1 MCAVPIVGPVPLYS
15 TSCEPISGGV
25 VAGSVANTG
34 VAQTD
39 TAREAARSRAAAF
52 FVNFIIFVR
61 QWGPRLTVSLGSAY
75 SFHIVW
81 FVDPQFSSFLL
92 STLPVLPT
100 TEGSAHGQCQL
111 YDAAVGLGGAV
122 RKIGL
127 AHHIGRVLAGG
138 KGAGHLHLLH
148 IQPRRYKAGLEQ
160 QFVAV
165 L

>member
-1 MCAVPIVGPVPLYS
+1 M
-15 TSCEPISGGV
+15 TTCEPIS
-25 VAGSVANTG
+25 SANTG

-52 FVNFIIFVR
+52 FVNFIINIR
-61 QWGPRLTVSLGSAY
+61 QWGPQLTVSLGSAY
-75 SFHIVW
+75 SFHTVW
-81 FVDPQFSSFLL
+81 FVDPQFSFLS
-92 STLPVLPT
+92 STLPFLPAI
-100 TEGSAHGQCQL
+100 EGLANGQCQL

-148 IQPRRYKAGLEQ
+148 IQPGRYKAGLEQ
-160 QFVAV
+160 QLVAV

>member
-1 MCAVPIVGPVPLYS
+1 MPGN
-15 TSCEPISGGV
+15 EGV
-25 VAGSVANTG
+25 VGVPVLPSAANTG
-34 VAQTD
+34 VAHMD

-52 FVNFIIFVR
+52 FVNFIIHIW
-61 QWGPRLTVSLGSAY
+61 QWGPQLTVSLGFAY
-75 SFHIVW
+75 SFHTIW

-100 TEGSAHGQCQL
+100 TEGLAHGQCQL

-148 IQPRRYKAGLEQ
+148 IQPGRYKAGLEQ
-160 QFVAV
+160 QLVAV

>member
-1 MCAVPIVGPVPLYS
+1 MTV
-15 TSCEPISGGV
+15 CEPITGV
-25 VAGSVANTG
+25 VPAPVANTG
-34 VAQTD
+34 VAHTE

-52 FVNFIIFVR
+52 FVNFIIHIR

-75 SFHIVW
+75 SFHTVW
-81 FVDPQFSSFLL
+81 FVDPQFSSFYRQHCR
-92 STLPVLPT
+92 SCPPQG
-100 TEGSAHGQCQL
+100 GSAHGQCQL
-111 YDAAVGLGGAV
+111 YDAAVGLGGAI

-127 AHHIGRVLAGG
+127 AHHVGRVLAGG

-160 QFVAV
+160 QLVAV